1 MQWGFLWAVL
11 SLFYFLSDLGDE
23 AGFVTFVMERLAKDR
38 DAKADI
44 KALLVIYLSS
54 NQMKSFFFVANNL
67 LSS

>member
-1 MQWGFLWAVL
+1 MRWGFLWVVL
-11 SLFYFLSDLGDE
+11 SLFLSDLGDE
-23 AGFVTFVMERLAKDR
+23 AGFVTFLMERLAKDR